1 VRLKVVAAA
10 IGALLCGSVGA
21 VLAQQTVRP
30 YLWQAGMA
38 RSEVGEIN
46 VFRRFPAE
54 RRPQVEE
61 FYTQVL
67 ALPVLPPTAPGGGQ
81 MIRYPVGASEVKLF
95 PTPGAAA
102 NAAPAGDVAG
112 VRLVTLFYADDGVV
126 TKRFLDKGLTP
137 PAFQAASARPGAARA
152 ALVQDPAGHWVELV
166 IVPGA
171 SADALARFEIGLAVT
186 DPDRSRA
193 FYRDLMGLEPLP
205 ALRHPLLGATMDG
218 FRHGSVTIRL
228 WPVKAGGPVD
238 KDTGGMQY
246 IVWNVSGVNDV
257 AVARK
262 AIIDRPLSA
271 PGGMRTVWL
280 LDPDGV
286 SNYFAQF
293 GGNDNSP
300 PKGR

>member
-1 VRLKVVAAA
+1 MRSTLAAVALALTFGTFSVVFT
-10 IGALLCGSVGA
+10 
-21 VLAQQTVRP
+21 QQTIRP

-54 RRPQVEE
+54 RRAQVED
-61 FYTQVL
+61 FYARVL
-67 ALPVLPPTAPGGGQ
+67 ALTALPSTAPGGGQ

-95 PTPGAAA
+95 PTEMATPNGTA
-102 NAAPAGDVAG
+102 AGDVAG
-112 VRLVTLFYADDGVV
+112 MRLLTFFYADEAAL
-126 TKRFLDKGLTP
+126 TKRFVDRGLMP
-137 PAFQAASARPGAARA
+137 PRFQPSTAHRGATRA

-171 SADALARFEIGLAVT
+171 PADALARFEIGLAVA

-193 FYRDLMGLEPLP
+193 FYRDLMGLEVLEPL
-205 ALRHPLLGATMDG
+205 RNPLLTATMQG
-218 FRHGSVTIRL
+218 FRHGSVTVRV
-228 WPVKAGGPVD
+228 WAAKPGAARD
-238 KDTGGMQY
+238 SQTGGMQY

-257 AVARK
+257 AVSRSAT
-262 AIIDRPLSA
+262 IDRPLSA
-271 PGGMRTVWL
+271 PGQMRTVWL
-280 LDPDGV
+280 LDPDGI
-286 SNYFAQF
+286 SNYFAQY